1 MKKITLLLAVVFSSK
16 LFAQLCDPNSSSI
29 LFNGNSS
36 NVNLGTASSAMPDS
50 AITIEAW
57 IKPAAFSA
65 NVWQNSIV
73 NRDGWSPS
81 EEGFSLRCGG
91 NGVLSFVICGRTYAS
106 AASLSWKEVKSPV
119 ASLPLNTWSH
129 VAGVFDGDTLRCFVN
144 GVQKATFAFTGMI
157 RWSSTAPIYNLM
169 LGRCPQGLTS
179 STENRYFN
187 GNIDEVRIWERALS
201 ASELQA
207 NMNNHINIAGQNRL
221 IAYAQ
226 LNENTGTTVNYF
238 SNSSVTGT
246 VNSATWSSSVPF
258 AGGLQLT
265 GVTGNFNSSPL
276 TTETYV
282 VTPSNLQGYAW
293 TVGNGTIV
301 SGQNNDTVTVVWVGS
316 GSGTLTVVGT
326 DSTCADTLVNT
337 ITITPTAIQ
346 AIEKANTS
354 IRVAQSNE
362 KISFMNR
369 SNNLV
374 NVSVYNSIGMQLK
387 NIRIAANTN
396 VDLPLEELP
405 MGVYIYSCQSENEK
419 NITGKF
425 IKR

>member
-1 MKKITLLLAVVFSSK
+1 
-16 LFAQLCDPNSSSI
+16 
-29 LFNGNSS
+29 
-36 NVNLGTASSAMPDS
+36 
-50 AITIEAW
+50 
-57 IKPAAFSA
+57 
-65 NVWQNSIV
+65 
-73 NRDGWSPS
+73 
-81 EEGFSLRCGG
+81 
-91 NGVLSFVICGRTYAS
+91 
-106 AASLSWKEVKSPV
+106 
-119 ASLPLNTWSH
+119 
-129 VAGVFDGDTLRCFVN
+129 
-144 GVQKATFAFTGMI
+144 
-157 RWSSTAPIYNLM
+157 
-169 LGRCPQGLTS
+169 
-179 STENRYFN
+179 
-187 GNIDEVRIWERALS
+187 
-201 ASELQA
+201 
-207 NMNNHINIAGQNRL
+207 
-221 IAYAQ
+221 
-226 LNENTGTTVNYF
+226 
-238 SNSSVTGT
+238 
-246 VNSATWSSSVPF
+246 VPF

-316 GSGTLTVVGT
+316 GSGTLIVVGT

-405 MGVYIYSCQSENEK
+405 MGVYIYSCQAENEK